1 MLETDKVLLVDEVNP
16 GAVRVWRRTQIVS
29 VLRSFAEICG
39 YYWRNYP
46 TYQLNFLALEQ
57 TTVAEELNDCLYGIK
72 FEVETEKQNS
82 EQKLEKLIQNKL
94 EDLHVGED
102 KGSCL
107 NRANRELRAPRGE
120 SEYNSEEVK
129 QWRTDLGRGERKLE
143 GDLKMIID
151 SVNEMGKLEVEQEA
165 IIKKKELE
173 ISSET
178 TKLKESKKKLTPR
191 LQEAEEAAKAA
202 QAKCSSLKKAKQQLL
217 IEEMG
222 KNTDSKDDELDVCCP
237 LHGIWSECVMGMKRK
252 DAHEEMLRAG
262 SGVDPER
269 GLRTRADFGRNQM
282 VD

>member
-1 MLETDKVLLVDEVNP
+1 MSEADKEKTAVIGPLGFFQSKKMSQGISGALATFSWGMGKTMGDVDLCGVLMYLDDLLTLGFALEDYE
-16 GAVRVWRRTQIVS
+16 A
-29 VLRSFAEICG
+29 
-39 YYWRNYP
+39 RNYP

-94 EDLHVGED
+94 DDLHVGED

-107 NRANRELRAPRGE
+107 SRANRELRAPRGE

-178 TKLKESKKKLTPR
+178 NKLKESKKKLTPR

-202 QAKCSSLKKAKQQLL
+202 QAKCSSLKKAK
-217 IEEMG
+217 
-222 KNTDSKDDELDVCCP
+222 
-237 LHGIWSECVMGMKRK
+237 
-252 DAHEEMLRAG
+252 
-262 SGVDPER
+262 
-269 GLRTRADFGRNQM
+269 
-282 VD
+282 